1 MSRKDMG
8 NQGEEIARALL
19 ERNGLDHVQS
29 NFRCDMGEIDLIM
42 RDGDAWVFIEVKS
55 RSNERFA
62 SVVEQITADQC
73 QRIRRCAQL
82 FLIQQN
88 LNEHVTFMR
97 FDIVAIVMDFEQ
109 AQWLQ
114 DAF

>member
-1 MSRKDMG
+1 MSRKDLG
-8 NQGEEIARALL
+8 NQGEQIARALL
-19 ERNGLDHVQS
+19 ERNGLVHVES
-29 NFRCDMGEIDLIM
+29 NYSCDMGEIDLIM
-42 RDGDAWVFIEVKS
+42 REGDAWVFIEVKS

-62 SVVEQITADQC
+62 SVLEQISTAQC

-82 FLIQQN
+82 FLIQQK
-88 LNEHVTFMR
+88 LNEHVTPMR

-109 AQWLQ
+109 AQWLP

>member
-8 NQGEEIARALL
+8 DHGEQVARALL
-19 ERNGLDHVQS
+19 EQNGLQFIMS
-29 NFRCDMGEIDLIM
+29 NYSCDMGEIDLIM
-42 RDGDAWVFIEVKS
+42 RDGDCWVFIEVKC
-55 RSNERFA
+55 RSDEHFA
-62 SVVEQITADQC
+62 TVVEQITPAQC

-82 FLIQQN
+82 FLLQQE
-88 LNEHVTFMR
+88 LNEHVTPMR
-97 FDIVAIVMDFEQ
+97 FDVVAIVIDYDQ